1 MPRHLAYHAAAVAR
15 PILKLRRHPVVEFK
29 EVKIPEGDLIESVD
43 GKLIIGD
50 HPIIGTLRGDGIGLD
65 ISPVMEKVVNAAVE
79 KSYGGARA
87 IAWCPL
93 YAGLEGLQHY
103 GSEFPEE
110 TVDAIR
116 HLKIAIKGPFTTP
129 IGEETF
135 VCLNCAHQQNHGGTC
150 DNCGHDDSVCP
161 RFRSIN
167 VRFRQYL
174 DLYACVRPIRY
185 FDGVPAPNKY
195 ADKVDFIIFRENTED
210 VYAGYDFEQGSET
223 ALAIIELIKEQTG
236 RQIRLDSGIGIKPIS
251 IFGTERLVRKALQWA
266 VDHNLPSVTL
276 VHKGNIMKF
285 TEGSFAKWGY
295 ELAEREFGD
304 KIITE
309 KRLWDEY
316 DGKMPEG
323 KILVKDRIADSI
335 FQQIQTRPEE
345 YSVLALPNLNGDY
358 MSDAAIALVGGLG
371 LGPGA
376 NMSDDIGL
384 FEATHGT
391 APKYTG
397 MDKVNPG
404 SLILSAVMM
413 LDYMGWSEAAELII
427 KGMEQSIRDAE
438 VTYDLARLM
447 NREGRKDVH
456 ELSCSGFGQAIIDR
470 M

>member
-1 MPRHLAYHAAAVAR
+1 MTQ
-15 PILKLRRHPVVEFK
+15 FK
-29 EVKIPEGDLIESVD
+29 EVRIPEGDLIEVRN
-43 GKLIIGD
+43 GQLVIGD
-50 HPIIGTLRGDGIGLD
+50 RPIIGFLRGDGIGLD
-65 ISPVMEKVVNAAVE
+65 ITPAMQKVVDAAIE
-79 KSYGGARA
+79 KAYGGKRK

-93 YAGLEGLQHY
+93 YAGLEGLHHY

-110 TVDAIR
+110 TVEAIR

-129 IGEETF
+129 IGEEKY
-135 VCLNCAHQQNHGGTC
+135 VCLHCAHQQNEEGPC
-150 DNCGHDDSVCP
+150 QQCGKADGMCP

-167 VRFRQYL
+167 VRFRQHL
-174 DLYACVRPIRY
+174 DLFACVRPVRY
-185 FDGVPAPNKY
+185 FEGVPSPNKY
-195 ADKVDFIIFRENTED
+195 ADKVDFVIFRENTED
-210 VYAGYDFEQGSET
+210 VYAGFDYERGSEM
-223 ALAIIELIKEQTG
+223 ALAIIDLIRQKTG
-236 RQIRLDSGIGIKPIS
+236 RQIRPDSGIGVKPIS
-251 IFGTERLVRKALQWA
+251 EFGTKRLVRKAIQWA
-266 VDHNLPSVTL
+266 VDNNLPSVTL

-285 TEGSFAKWGY
+285 TEGSFKSWGY
-295 ELAEREFGD
+295 EVAAEEFGD
-304 KIITE
+304 VTITE
-309 KRLWDEY
+309 KEVWDRY
-316 DGKMPEG
+316 DGKVPEG
-323 KILVKDRIADSI
+323 KILIKDRIADSI
-335 FQQIQTRPEE
+335 FQQIQTRPDE

-376 NMSDDIGL
+376 NMSDEIGL

-413 LDYMGWSEAAELII
+413 LNYMGWNEAADLII
-427 KGMEQSIRDAE
+427 RGMERAIREAY

-447 NREGRKDVH
+447 RREGREDVH